1 MKRSIPI
8 FITFISAVIMIV
20 FYFLNQDIEA
30 VKKFQA
36 GILNW
41 VSIIAAF
48 ALLLGVFNLLFVNFY
63 KLRRFN
69 KDSIYSLVLIVC
81 FMTITISG
89 LIDDKNT
96 IYSWMFEN
104 MLRPLSSTMFSL
116 LAFYVASAAFR
127 AFRAKTKE
135 ATFLLVAAFI
145 VMLGRV
151 PVGAMIWGKIPL
163 ISNWIMAYPAA
174 SAQSAIMIGAALGAV
189 SVSLKIILGIE
200 KTYLGG
206 EE

>member
-8 FITFISAVIMIV
+8 FITFVSAVIMIV
-20 FYFLNQDIEA
+20 FYFLNQDIES

-48 ALLLGVFNLLFVNFY
+48 ALLLGIFNLLFVNFY

-69 KDSIYSLVLIVC
+69 KDSIYSLVLIVS
-81 FMTITISG
+81 FLTITISG
-89 LIDDKNT
+89 LVDDT
-96 IYSWMFEN
+96 SATYSWMFEN